1 MVRLHRSLACCRQ
14 RSAPTDAGRSHLS
27 ERVRTGSGL
36 GKPRDRDRRRAITY
50 PARLVLM
57 DLQMPGMDGLEATR
71 RIRAAE
77 AGDTRTRIVAL
88 TANARTDDHK
98 TIHDADLDGILLKPL
113 DRERLRE
120 ILEAA
125 SKPGANPLAA

>member
-1 MVRLHRSLACCRQ
+1 MRCSREDCSHASDHCRQ
-14 RSAPTDAGRSHLS
+14 RRGRPSS
-27 ERVRTGSGL
+27 L
-36 GKPRDRDRRRAITY
+36 GWWRARPVAY
-50 PARLVLM
+50 DLVLM

-71 RIRAAE
+71 RIRAAEAE